1 MDWLGLNPEEEF
13 VRLATFF
20 AFFLLGV
27 PVLASAQ
34 TGPCAPRPYAFDPYK
49 PSDLAILRQF
59 GSSVLANAPLSS
71 LLLLDPYVP
80 SEAQLLRQYG
90 GALPLWP
97 FVWYP
102 TYFQP
107 GYPPDCSRARELAAP
122 EAVAS
127 ANPPI
132 TTFADLLTQLERAP
146 ASQGVAP
153 PSGGRP
159 VAARAVSVERTM
171 GASIE
176 YDGRRWVSAGRAVA
190 FDDARFVR
198 VGESAASAVFMARGA
213 KDQIIFV
220 PTTPGMVAP
229 FRAASK

>member
-1 MDWLGLNPEEEF
+1 MRVATLFVFLFGLP
-13 VRLATFF
+13 A
-20 AFFLLGV
+20 
-27 PVLASAQ
+27 LASAQ
-34 TGPCAPRPYAFDPYK
+34 AGPCAPRPYAFDPYK

-59 GSSVLANAPLSS
+59 GGSVLANAPLSS
-71 LLLLDPYVP
+71 LLQLDPYVP

-102 TYFQP
+102 AYFQP
-107 GYPPDCSRARELAAP
+107 GYPPDCSQAREVAAP
-122 EAVAS
+122 PTTAS

-132 TTFADLLTQLERAP
+132 TSFAELLNLLERAP
-146 ASQGVAP
+146 ASQAGAP

-159 VAARAVSVERTM
+159 VPAPAVSVERTI

-176 YDGRRWVSAGRAVA
+176 YEGRRWVSAGRAVA

-198 VGESAASAVFMARGA
+198 VGESAASPVFRARAA
-213 KDQIIFV
+213 KDEIIFV
-220 PTTPGMVAP
+220 PTIPGMVAP
-229 FRAASK
+229 FRAASR

>member
-1 MDWLGLNPEEEF
+1 MR
-13 VRLATFF
+13 VATFF
-20 AFFLLGV
+20 VFLCGV
-27 PVLASAQ
+27 PAFASAQ
-34 TGPCAPRPYAFDPYK
+34 AGPCAPRPYGFDPYK

-59 GSSVLANAPLSS
+59 GGSVLANAPLSS
-71 LLLLDPYVP
+71 LLQLDPYVP

-97 FVWYP
+97 FAWYP
-102 TYFQP
+102 AYFP
-107 GYPPDCSRARELAAP
+107 AAYPVDCSRVRLAAP
-122 EAVAS
+122 QEAVS
-127 ANPPI
+127 TTPPI
-132 TTFADLLTQLERAP
+132 TTFAELLTQLERAP
-146 ASQGVAP
+146 ESQAAAP

-159 VAARAVSVERTM
+159 VSAAAVSVERTM

-176 YDGRRWVSAGRAVA
+176 YGGRRWVSAGRAVA
-190 FDDARFVR
+190 FDDARFER
-198 VGESAASAVFMARGA
+198 VGESGASAVFRARGA

>member
-1 MDWLGLNPEEEF
+1 
-13 VRLATFF
+13 VRVATLIAFLF
-20 AFFLLGV
+20 AV
-27 PVLASAQ
+27 PALASAQ
-34 TGPCAPRPYAFDPYK
+34 TGPCAPRPLAFDPYK

-59 GSSVLANAPLSS
+59 GGSVLAHAPLSS
-71 LLLLDPYVP
+71 LLQLDPYVP
-80 SEAQLLRQYG
+80 SEALLLRQYG

-102 TYFQP
+102 PSFQY
-107 GYPPDCSRARELAAP
+107 GYPPGCSRARDVAELPAA
-122 EAVAS
+122 AA

-132 TTFADLLTQLERAP
+132 TTFADLLTELERAR
-146 ASQGVAP
+146 ASQVAAT

-159 VAARAVSVERTM
+159 AAATAVSTERTM

-190 FDDARFVR
+190 FDDTRFVR
-198 VGESAASAVFMARGA
+198 VGDAGASAVFRSRGA
-213 KDQIIFV
+213 KDEIIFV

-229 FRAASK
+229 FRAASQ